1 MPERGYDPRDF
12 VLVAFDGFGALDASS
27 LARKMC
33 IARILIPLSPELA
46 SAWSM
51 LMTDLTHEFAATR
64 RQ

>member
-1 MPERGYDPRDF
+1 